1 MITNNQIIHKALKAF
16 HAKDYALAE
25 KLFQELK
32 ARSPDLVIVPIY
44 LAQLD
49 LLKFRGSHWI
59 KTLENLL
66 EQKPY
71 LVEAYFVLAQ
81 CYQQA
86 KQLPKAAQTYHQAL
100 AYLMQK
106 KDFDCS
112 TDHSEKSDSLAKWDL
127 KVATETLWQTLQIL
141 AQKNIPAFPT
151 SGTLLGL
158 ERDGKLLENDKD
170 IDIGLDWLLMEQAIA
185 ELEHYGYR
193 EVQASYGLMNPRC
206 LQSPSG
212 MIVDLCGYA
221 TEENTGQTVSGLWV
235 KDVPFELNRVTY
247 YPKIDLETKNS
258 PAGQVWG
265 LKNAKAFLTA
275 LYGDDWQ
282 TPDSDFDT
290 IVCAKNLKGF
300 APLTQCYA
308 YSRLYKHLSQNRLG
322 KAKRLTQEILKHH
335 PEDGLTQH
343 LWNQLSSAIHR
354 QTATKVLAM
363 GCFDLLH
370 IGHLNYFN
378 FAKQQGNY
386 LMVGLASDK
395 FCQDSKGH
403 RPTIDQTQ
411 RQALVQSF
419 KMVDETHILPVP
431 MADTPQASEWIEQ
444 LGIQKVVCGQAWQP
458 SEKWQRL
465 QIALAEKGIEV
476 IYAPHTDG
484 VSSTLIKQQV
494 TQRSLS

>member
-1 MITNNQIIHKALKAF
+1 MTTKNQLIHKALKAF

-49 LLKFRGSHWI
+49 LLKFQGSQWI
-59 KTLENLL
+59 STLVNLL

-112 TDHSEKSDSLAKWDL
+112 THYSEKSDSSAKWNL
-127 KVATETLWQTLQIL
+127 KVATDTLWQTLQIL

-185 ELEHYGYR
+185 ELEHNGFR

-212 MIVDLCGYA
+212 MVVDLCGYA
-221 TEENTGQTVSGLWV
+221 TEENSGQTVSGLWV
-235 KDVPFELNRVTY
+235 KDVPFEWNRVTY
-247 YPKIDLETKNS
+247 YPKIELQPKTL
-258 PAGQVWG
+258 PAGNVWY
-265 LKNAKAFLTA
+265 LKNAHDFLNA
-275 LYGDDWQ
+275 LYGKEWPI
-282 TPDSDFDT
+282 PDPNFDT
-290 IVCAKNLKGF
+290 IICAENLKDF
-300 APLTQCYA
+300 SPLAQCYA
-308 YSRLYKHLSQNRLG
+308 YSRLYKHLNEQRIAKANRIAQAILQHRPHDEMIQQLV
-322 KAKRLTQEILKHH
+322 AKLT
-335 PEDGLTQH
+335 
-343 LWNQLSSAIHR
+343 SSNAPLQR
-354 QTATKVLAM
+354 VLAL
-363 GCFDLLH
+363 GYFDLLH
-370 IGHLNYFN
+370 IGHLNYLN
-378 FAKQQGNY
+378 FAKQQGDW
-386 LMVGLASDK
+386 LVVGVAPDDFALK
-395 FCQDSKGH
+395 SKG
-403 RPTIDQTQ
+403 RSPAIEQNQ
-411 RQALVQSF
+411 RRKIIQALE
-419 KMVDETHILPVP
+419 MVDQALLVEFPIAETQKAVKWI
-431 MADTPQASEWIEQ
+431 ASLEVRRVICGGEWQ
-444 LGIQKVVCGQAWQP
+444 G

-465 QIALAEKGIEV
+465 EQALLEHQINV
-476 IYAPHTDG
+476 IYAPVTAG
-484 VSSTLIKQQV
+484 VSSTKIKDDI
-494 TQRSLS
+494 TRNAC